1 MEKLQMMKCHGGQQ
15 VNKQIEPFFS
25 KKKKKRRRT
34 KQSIDKIPNILHQK
48 KKKIYLA

>member
-25 KKKKKRRRT
+25 KKKEKKEKNEAINR
-34 KQSIDKIPNILHQK
+34 
-48 KKKIYLA
+48 